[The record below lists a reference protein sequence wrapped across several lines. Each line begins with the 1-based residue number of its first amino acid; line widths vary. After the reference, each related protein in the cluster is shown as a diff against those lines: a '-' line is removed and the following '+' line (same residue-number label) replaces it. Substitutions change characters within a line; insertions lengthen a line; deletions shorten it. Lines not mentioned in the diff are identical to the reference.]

1 MNNLGVMSGSSGCFQ
16 RLRLIARSLSA
27 TAEFFLILAIGFG
40 PLIAFELWGVLRA
53 ERLEL
58 STAGAVAFPLVEL
71 VILVPVLWIGRARGW
86 SFANFGF
93 TISWKG
99 TVGGLLLF
107 LIAQA
112 VSSGITLLAQILHPG
127 SAPYSFG
134 HVAVLAILFIS
145 IINPVFEELLETG
158 YFIHS
163 LQRFGMWPAVMASA
177 AFRGLFHLQ
186 FGINAA
192 LGVFAFGLIF
202 ALAYWRWRQLW
213 PLIVAHSL
221 ADLLA
226 LLYGSY
232 HAH

>member
-1 MNNLGVMSGSSGCFQ
+1 MDNLDAMSGLSGCFQ
-16 RLRLIARSLSA
+16 RLRLIARSLPA
-27 TAEFFLILAIGFG
+27 TSEFFLILAIGFG
-40 PLIAFELWGVLRA
+40 PLIAFELWGALRV

-58 STAGAVAFPLVEL
+58 STVGAVAFPMIEL
-71 VILVPVLWIGRARGW
+71 AILVPVLWIGWARGW
-86 SFANFGF
+86 SFATFGF

-99 TVGGLLLF
+99 TIGGLLLF
-107 LIAQA
+107 LVAQS
-112 VSSGITLLAQILHPG
+112 VSIGVTLLAQTLHPA
-127 SAPYSFG
+127 SVPYSFG

-177 AFRGLFHLQ
+177 AFRCLFHLQ

-213 PLIVAHSL
+213 PLIVAYSL
-221 ADLLA
+221 TDLLA
-226 LLYGSY
+226 LLCGSY

>member
-1 MNNLGVMSGSSGCFQ
+1 MVSGSSGCFQ
-16 RLRLIARSLSA
+16 RLRIIACSLSA
-27 TAEFFLILAIGFG
+27 TAEFFLILAICFG

-58 STAGAVAFPLVEL
+58 STAGAVAF
-71 VILVPVLWIGRARGW
+71 LVPVLWIGRARGW
-86 SFANFGF
+86 SFATFGF

-99 TVGGLLLF
+99 TVGGLLLY
-107 LIAQA
+107 LLAQA
-112 VSSGITLLAQILHPG
+112 ISSGITLLAEILHPG
-127 SAPYSFG
+127 SDPSSFG
-134 HVAVLAILFIS
+134 HVAVLAILFVS

-163 LQRFGMWPAVMASA
+163 LQRFGMWPAVIASA

-186 FGINAA
+186 FGVNAA